1 MNSSPCS
8 APGKIRAR
16 MAGRYEVRHMPSGR
30 RGSRLRTLGWG
41 LALLLAWAAFAV
53 PSGAAL
59 AEADNESWGYDL
71 AHELMSP
78 YCPGR
83 TLAACTSDQAAE
95 LRQWIL
101 LQEAA
106 GASREEVVAILE
118 QRFGDVIRS
127 SPEAE
132 GWGLAAWLLPGAALL
147 LGALVVVWVLRRMV
161 VQDPSAQPVSEP
173 TRVSSPPPAAA
184 DDELARRV
192 DEEIAAGQG

>member
-1 MNSSPCS
+1 MGARCGLVERSSL
-8 APGKIRAR
+8 
-16 MAGRYEVRHMPSGR
+16 R
-30 RGSRLRTLGWG
+30 RGAVLRRLGWG
-41 LALLLAWAAFAV
+41 LGLLLAWGV
-53 PSGAAL
+53 LISPSGA
-59 AEADNESWGYDL
+59 EAQTGNESWGYAL

-147 LGALVVVWVLRRMV
+147 VGALAVVMVLRRMV
-161 VQDPSAQPVSEP
+161 AQEPSAAPVAGP
-173 TRVSSPPPAAA
+173 TPVPVAPAVLE

-192 DEEIAAGQG
+192 DEEIAAGRS

>member
-1 MNSSPCS
+1 M
-8 APGKIRAR
+8 
-16 MAGRYEVRHMPSGR
+16 EGR
-30 RGSRLRTLGWG
+30 RGVRERPSLQRGNALRRLQWG
-41 LALLLAWAAFAV
+41 LGLLLAWGV
-53 PSGAAL
+53 LVSPSA
-59 AEADNESWGYDL
+59 AEAQAGNESWGYAL

-101 LQEAA
+101 PQEAA

-147 LGALVVVWVLRRMV
+147 LGALAVVIVLRRMV
-161 VQDPSAQPVSEP
+161 VKEPSAAPVSGP
-173 TRVSSPPPAAA
+173 APVPAPPAALE

-192 DEEIAAGQG
+192 DDEIAAGQN